1 VGRWGSTLI
10 EAGGRE
16 EGIGACAGKTDK
28 GTTFEMSVN
37 KITNKKRKRENCNT
51 VSSSLTSRK

>member
-1 VGRWGSTLI
+1 MGRWGSTLI

-37 KITNKKRKRENCNT
+37 KITNKKMKKKNMPLLDSFQE
-51 VSSSLTSRK
+51 SL